1 MSAVLVPLCIGVA
14 FGWLLDRAG
23 LTRFERI
30 FGVYRLTDL
39 AVLKFLG
46 SGIVAGAVVVA
57 AARALGFATVVPVA
71 ATNVAAQAI
80 GGALLGAAMA
90 IGGFCPGTIVA
101 GAAGGRLD
109 YLVAGGGGL
118 VAGALAFDA
127 TARLVATPLAGT
139 ACAGALTLPSLL
151 GVSGGLVATLLFEVA
166 ALGFYALERAVMS
179 ANRSSRASS
188 RASSSGSADSGDP
201 ARRSR

>member
-1 MSAVLVPLCIGVA
+1 MSAVFIPLCIGVA

-46 SGIVAGAVVVA
+46 SGIVAGAVVVE
-57 AARALGFATVVPVA
+57 AARALGFAAVVPVA

-80 GGALLGAAMA
+80 GGALLGSAMA
-90 IGGFCPGTIVA
+90 IGGFCPGPIVA

-109 YLVAGGGGL
+109 YLLAGGGGL

-127 TARLVATPLAGT
+127 TSRLFATPLAAT
-139 ACAGALTLPSLL
+139 ACAGALTLPSLV
-151 GVSGGLVATLLFEVA
+151 GVSGGLVATLLVEVA
-166 ALGFYALERAVMS
+166 ALGFYALERAVTS
-179 ANRSSRASS
+179 ANSSSRTP
-188 RASSSGSADSGDP
+188 SSSSSSSSAGSGDP

>member
-1 MSAVLVPLCIGVA
+1 MSAVLPPLAIGIV

-39 AVLKFLG
+39 SVLKFLG
-46 SGIVAGAVVVA
+46 SGIVAGAVAVA
-57 AARALGFATVVPVA
+57 AARALGFAPTVPVA
-71 ATNVAAQAI
+71 ATNVPAQAL

-101 GAAGGRLD
+101 GAAVGRVD

-127 TARLVATPLAGT
+127 TAHVVGVPLAGS

-151 GVSGGLVATLLFEVA
+151 GVSGGLFVALLAEIA
-166 ALGFYALERAVMS
+166 TLGFYALERAVT
-179 ANRSSRASS
+179 RRDRA
-188 RASSSGSADSGDP
+188 R
-201 ARRSR
+201 